1 MNTHANIR
9 DEDLHAF
16 IDGEL
21 TEADRARVQAA
32 LDADAELGAQLA
44 AFRADKARLVSLYGG
59 GLHEPLPR
67 EWIAQIEEAS
77 RRKPALPRAAW
88 AMLALAASFVLVLS
102 GTIVWRQVA
111 VTPRNDVV
119 ADALAARALERK
131 PDYVVPVSSEGD
143 AQAESAVMAK
153 SLATRVKA
161 PDLSRMG
168 YRLVGIDVYSTPAPS
183 FDLRYVDTRGRA
195 VTLYIRRSPGS
206 TRFDI
211 LEMKGL
217 KVCIWQDNIISTVVT
232 GNMSAGEMQRLA
244 SLAYSGLT
252 M

>member
-1 MNTHANIR
+1 MSTHAKIR

-21 TEADRARVQAA
+21 GEADRARVEAA
-32 LDADAELGAQLA
+32 VSADPELGQQVA

-59 GLHEPLPR
+59 GLNEPLPR
-67 EWIAQIEEAS
+67 EWTARIEEAA
-77 RRKPALPRAAW
+77 RRKLLPRTAW
-88 AMLALAASFVLVLS
+88 GMLALAASFILVLS
-102 GTIVWRQVA
+102 GTIAYRELAQ
-111 VTPRNDVV
+111 TPHNDVV
-119 ADALAARALERK
+119 ADALAARAMEQK
-131 PDYVVPVSSEGD
+131 PDYVVPVSSSNEV
-143 AQAESAVMAK
+143 AAESAVMAK
-153 SLATRVKA
+153 SLDTRVKA

-168 YRLVGIDVYSTPAPS
+168 YRLVGFDVYSSPAPS
-183 FDLRYVDTRGRA
+183 FDLRYVDAKGRA

-217 KVCIWQDNIISTVVT
+217 KVCVWQDNIISTVVT
-232 GNMSAGEMQRLA
+232 GDMSAAEMERLA

-252 M
+252 L

>member
-1 MNTHANIR
+1 MSTHATVR

-21 TEADRARVQAA
+21 ADADRARVQAA
-32 LDADAELGAQLA
+32 LDADAELGATLA

-59 GLHEPLPR
+59 RLHEPLPR
-67 EWIAQIEEAS
+67 EWIARIEEAS
-77 RRKPALPRAAW
+77 RRTSLPRSAW
-88 AMLALAASFVLVLS
+88 AMMALAASFVLVLS
-102 GTIVWRQVA
+102 GTIVWRQFA
-111 VTPRNDVV
+111 PAPRGDVV
-119 ADALAARALERK
+119 ADALAARTLEQK

-143 AQAESAVMAK
+143 VRAESAVMTK
-153 SLATRVKA
+153 SLATRVNA

-168 YRLVGIDVYSTPAPS
+168 YRLVGIDVYSAPAPS

-217 KVCIWQDNIISTVVT
+217 KVCVWQDNIISTVVT